1 MSDSE
6 ALIARLRRSN
16 RRWKALALA
25 ACGALV
31 LLALVG
37 IAGAVRNRM
46 QVEAAM
52 RRINEAMEQ
61 SQIEAPNP
69 GQPR

>member
-16 RRWKALALA
+16 RRWKALAFT

-37 IAGAVRNRM
+37 IFDAARKRM

-52 RRINEAMEQ
+52 REMNQRMARA
-61 SQIEAPNP
+61 SLDAPNS
-69 GQPR
+69 GQPK